1 MPRTHLVRWIILFT
15 FLFSTL
21 HYTKAQN
28 ASDLIEVTLS
38 SEVEEIKSGDGAWL
52 LFQFK
57 LAPRWHAYWKTAGQ
71 TGFPTSIN
79 WVLPEGVEMGEAQFP
94 TPMLYEF
101 QELVSYVHK
110 DTFFLL
116 ARLQV
121 DSGASFAD
129 DVISLTAQLSTLI
142 CDEG

>member
-28 ASDLIEVTLS
+28 VSDLIEVTLS

-57 LAPRWHAYWKTAGQ
+57 LAPHWGSGH
-71 TGFPTSIN
+71 S
-79 WVLPEGVEMGEAQFP
+79 GVR
-94 TPMLYEF
+94 
-101 QELVSYVHK
+101 K
-110 DTFFLL
+110 
-116 ARLQV
+116 
-121 DSGASFAD
+121 
-129 DVISLTAQLSTLI
+129 
-142 CDEG
+142 